1 MRRETTEKEMLNTE
15 DLRHHT
21 EVGTGYS
28 KDAMLAKAADEIDG
42 LRTTMADL
50 LEILRQWEPDHS
62 SGEDRRR
69 IVLAMYQLGVLRDPT
84 ETVAAIT
91 ESVWNAAG
99 GSAISNDA

>member
-1 MRRETTEKEMLNTE
+1 MLDTD

-42 LRTTMADL
+42 LRTTMIEL

-69 IVLAMYQLGVLRDPT
+69 IVLAMYQIGVLRDPT
-84 ETVAAIT
+84 ETVEAMKGG
-91 ESVWNAAG
+91 AG
-99 GSAISNDA
+99 GTAPEGHNASGKGPAL